1 LTSAAG
7 LIHRTGSGGSA
18 LSRTGARPRGVVV
31 PDDETA
37 REFDKAS
44 VAFINCV
51 REFVVGKDA
60 VERGVEAASGEVAR
74 RLGGAARF
82 ARVSK
87 SGLLMELPARSTAA
101 SSVATG
107 AVDNGSVFVGFPL
120 IMLTLDKVLIGIKLY
135 CWSNDYAT
143 KFTSGSIN
151 RVVCV
156 CVY

>member
-1 LTSAAG
+1 
-7 LIHRTGSGGSA
+7 
-18 LSRTGARPRGVVV
+18 
-31 PDDETA
+31 
-37 REFDKAS
+37 
-44 VAFINCV
+44 
-51 REFVVGKDA
+51 
-60 VERGVEAASGEVAR
+60 
-74 RLGGAARF
+74 
-82 ARVSK
+82 
-87 SGLLMELPARSTAA
+87 MELPARSTAA